1 MELLWVVNL
10 LASTF
15 FGCSGRSVIARSARV
30 QQSVNPRLF
39 LQGYNSFPA
48 FYFGANESG
57 LVTCRRTNCCEH
69 LSLDHWSDRRWRNG
83 RTTFCIPSLREVLC
97 PLKFPCDSLSIIV
110 YIFFAFLS
118 PWHSLNLCR
127 VVWCSVMCGNV
138 AMWQCGNVAM
148 CGRTLKENS
157 SWLPFVAQHQ
167 VAGWGWQQNFH
178 SVGQDRCGLGFPCS
192 FPSPVRWHFRLLQV
206 ALLPARGSY
215 AILHTFNMIYLMIF
229 AWIRPISARWLGSLH
244 VICLFAV
251 FTGETFDRCPWLRW
265 LREWRPTWRW
275 HLQAHRSACRLWVT
289 ACCSCILQVILHWY
303 RRLLK
308 ERLL

>member
-1 MELLWVVNL
+1 
-10 LASTF
+10 
-15 FGCSGRSVIARSARV
+15 
-30 QQSVNPRLF
+30 
-39 LQGYNSFPA
+39 
-48 FYFGANESG
+48 
-57 LVTCRRTNCCEH
+57 
-69 LSLDHWSDRRWRNG
+69 
-83 RTTFCIPSLREVLC
+83 
-97 PLKFPCDSLSIIV
+97 
-110 YIFFAFLS
+110 
-118 PWHSLNLCR
+118 
-127 VVWCSVMCGNV
+127 
-138 AMWQCGNVAM
+138 MWQCGNVAM